1 MLYPLNAICLGIF
14 WQFIFFYFILITF
27 RGIYK
32 GGTFLKYDIN
42 FRHLEYFIKVARLG
56 SINKAAQA
64 LYISQPYLGKIMHNL
79 EENLGARLFNRSRS
93 GVTLTPEGMEFL
105 THSEKIID
113 EMEQLWFQKKKEQ
126 IKISDPLAVSM
137 TRFSH
142 IMESF
147 SEIVL
152 RHRDQPSFSHRLYE
166 GNSDEVIEDVVSG
179 RVDVGVF
186 HFDSRKRREMEAL
199 LESKGLEYHFLAN
212 IEPHIIISRKHPLLL
227 QQKPVNL
234 HTLAEYGFL
243 WYLGQCDDYIYQL
256 LSEGDQDAEKMR
268 SKITYLS
275 SRATLMY
282 MISISDCYSI
292 GTHDFAKQE
301 ASYHSTSIPIPNCG
315 FMLEFWI
322 CMRKDTPMTAI
333 VQEFI
338 YDLKKK
344 LL

>member
-1 MLYPLNAICLGIF
+1 M
-14 WQFIFFYFILITF
+14 
-27 RGIYK
+27 
-32 GGTFLKYDIN
+32 KYDIN

-64 LYISQPYLGKIMHNL
+64 LYISQPYLGKIMHDL

-147 SEIVL
+147 SEIIL

-186 HFDSRKRREMEAL
+186 HFDSRKRREIEAL
-199 LESKGLEYHFLAN
+199 LESKGLE
-212 IEPHIIISRKHPLLL
+212 PLLRITSRL
-227 QQKPVNL
+227 EPRAMNVTSFPAFVRAEPRIPPVPP
-234 HTLAEYGFL
+234 APRI
-243 WYLGQCDDYIYQL
+243 IYFKFIKKL
-256 LSEGDQDAEKMR
+256 LSE
-268 SKITYLS
+268 S
-275 SRATLMY
+275 
-282 MISISDCYSI
+282 
-292 GTHDFAKQE
+292 
-301 ASYHSTSIPIPNCG
+301 
-315 FMLEFWI
+315 
-322 CMRKDTPMTAI
+322 
-333 VQEFI
+333 
-338 YDLKKK
+338 
-344 LL
+344 